1 MQLIE
6 GHQASG
12 EVISDTDEHVAK
24 LLDQLEKDKMLED
37 TVVVMISDHG
47 LHMAGLFELF
57 KAESVFT

>member
-1 MQLIE
+1 MIP
-6 GHQASG
+6 S
-12 EVISDTDEHVAK
+12 TDEYVAK
-24 LLDQLEKDKMLED
+24 LLDQLEKDGSLED